1 MKIGILTY
9 HFADSYGALMQAYAL
24 RTWLRRQG
32 HDAEF
37 VTYHPAHVEGGGPF
51 DAPWDLRKWRKNA
64 TILYMR
70 LTALQR
76 GLFANRPYVESFE
89 QFRKDHLGV
98 SGPALETM
106 EDVAGEALPDVLICG
121 SDQIWNPSA
130 QRGLDPV
137 YFLQIRGAERCYRF
151 SYAASFGRATLDPA
165 FHAEAGGLLS
175 GLNGISVREQSGI
188 DIVSTISGRNAVCVP
203 DPTLLLG
210 DFSGLLAHAKPGP
223 RGHIFSY
230 ALRAGEPV
238 AAICR
243 QAASRLDAEVVSPFN
258 PAQRWPKIGTTIY
271 PSPIDWLAG
280 IDRSALVVS
289 NSFHGIALSI
299 ILKRPFIAASLPGT
313 KQGLSERIRN
323 LLVLSGLEDRLV
335 TEYNEGRID
344 ELLQTP
350 INWLQTEQRLR
361 LQRQDG
367 EQFLQTQLA
376 AAARALSPEREPAS

>member
-24 RTWLRRQG
+24 RAWLRGQG
-32 HDAEF
+32 HDAQF
-37 VTYHPAHVEGGGPF
+37 VNYHPAYVEGGGPF
-51 DAPWDLRKWRKNA
+51 DAPWDLRKWKKNA

-76 GLFANRPYVESFE
+76 GLFGNRPYIESFE

-98 SGPALETM
+98 SGPALETL
-106 EDVAGEALPDVLICG
+106 EDVAGGDLPDVLVCG

-137 YFLQIRGAERCYRF
+137 YFLQIPGAERCYRF

-165 FHAEAGGLLS
+165 FHAEAGELLS
-175 GLNGISVREQSGI
+175 SLDGISVREQSGI
-188 DIVSTISGRNAVCVP
+188 DIVGSISGRIAVCVP

-210 DFSGLLAHAKPGP
+210 DFSGLLAHAAPGP
-223 RGHIFSY
+223 SGHIFSY

-243 QAASRLDAEVVSPFN
+243 QAASRLEAEVVSPFN
-258 PAQRWPKIGTTIY
+258 PARRWPKIGKTIY

-299 ILKRPFIAASLPGT
+299 ILQRPFIAASLPGA

-323 LLVLSGLEDRLV
+323 LLILAGLEDRLV
-335 TEYNEGRID
+335 TEYDEHRID
-344 ELLQTP
+344 ELIQTP
-350 INWLQTEQRLR
+350 INWLQTDQRLR
-361 LQRQDG
+361 AQRKDG
-367 EQFLQTQLA
+367 EQFLQLQLA
-376 AAARALSPEREPAS
+376 AALRTRPPEQEPAS